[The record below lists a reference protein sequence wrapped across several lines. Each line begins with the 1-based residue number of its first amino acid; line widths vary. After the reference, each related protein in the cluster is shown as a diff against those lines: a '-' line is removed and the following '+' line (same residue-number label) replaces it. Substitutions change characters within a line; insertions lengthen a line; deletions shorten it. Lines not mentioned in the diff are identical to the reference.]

1 VSRTL
6 ARQLHIHHNTVSQAY
21 TDVTAL
27 QLLSRRQGS
36 RLVVRTPEARAD
48 MRHPDMDDLINQTIR
63 VARSY
68 GYSIQELSR
77 RVSERL
83 AEEPPD
89 HILVLSSESW
99 DAPAFAARGRKRRQM
114 PRKGLFAPRS

>member
-1 VSRTL
+1 MEIRISKESKVPLPQQIAAQIEYQIATGTLKAGDVLPSVRTL

-36 RLVVRTPEARAD
+36 RLVVRTPEARAE

-83 AEEPPD
+83 
-89 HILVLSSESW
+89 
-99 DAPAFAARGRKRRQM
+99 
-114 PRKGLFAPRS
+114 